1 MTTRNPDS
9 AELTPSAN
17 GSSPAAPDAPTARPP
32 LLGLHHVTA
41 VTGDAPGNLDFYTCV
56 LGLRL
61 VKKTVNQDDVSA
73 YHLFYGDELGRPGTE
88 LTFFDWPNS
97 GPARHGAGAVI
108 ETALRIP
115 GGRTALDWWRQ
126 RFDELGVPHG
136 PVDTYPLQGGVS
148 ESLPFTDAEGQPLR
162 LRAENRAVAESA
174 PLPWRGSPAPPEAAI
189 TGLSAVTLNVRRPE
203 RTIAL
208 LIDVLGFRESKIQGN
223 GIDGLWLETG
233 AGGPGTQVRVVAAD
247 PAQPFGGFTGTGGVH
262 HVAFRVAD
270 ADAQRLWHEHLV
282 NAGLPVSEIINR
294 FYFRSLY
301 FREPGGVL
309 FEIATDGP
317 GFAADEDPAH
327 LGEKLS
333 LPPFLET
340 QRKEIEAGL
349 RPLG

>member
-1 MTTRNPDS
+1 MSS
-9 AELTPSAN
+9 AL
-17 GSSPAAPDAPTARPP
+17 PAAP

-41 VTGDAPGNLDFYTCV
+41 VTGNAPANLDFYTGV

-73 YHLFYGDELGRPGTE
+73 YHLFYGDELGSPGTE

-97 GPARHGAGAVI
+97 GPARLGAGAVT

-115 GGRTALDWWRQ
+115 GGRAALEWWVQ
-126 RFDELGVPHG
+126 RFDKLGVQHG
-136 PVDTYPLQGGVS
+136 EIEPASAP
-148 ESLPFTDAEGQPLR
+148 ESGSGDSLAFLDPEGQRLR
-162 LRAENRAVAESA
+162 LRAEDRADAEVG
-174 PLPWRGSPAPPEAAI
+174 PLPWRGSPAPPAAAI

-203 RTIAL
+203 KTIGL
-208 LIDVLGFRESKIQGN
+208 LKGVLGFREVATP
-223 GIDGLWLETG
+223 DGGAGGAWLETG
-233 AGGPGTQVRVVAAD
+233 AGGPGAQVRVVAAD
-247 PAQPFGGFTGTGGVH
+247 AAAPFGGFTGTGGVH

-270 ADAQRLWHEHLV
+270 AETQRAWHEHL
-282 NAGLPVSEIINR
+282 AGLGLPVSEIINR
-294 FYFRSLY
+294 FYFRSIY

-333 LPPFLET
+333 LPPFLEPRRA
-340 QRKEIEAGL
+340 QIEAGL